1 MTQYYYELDCSAV
14 MCYFTIKINDVE
26 IFSLNVEGQIASDIP
41 INNGILEKGEQI
53 IEITMYPL
61 KGEKELHKEAY
72 VRYKVIEFDV
82 SSGDFKYL
90 NQFQEHQTIPVKK
103 GIPVIKNSSIFN
115 ANVSYK
121 LDAWQNSK
129 NLKDLNIDLKKE
141 IVSKYNEIIQI
152 INEEQYDKLK
162 KLLKMKFDNLAICMY
177 LNKNEAQQKIDNLI
191 DDFKS
196 GFKPQKLTGAEVL
209 EYSAKNKLV
218 CLKRLDGKN
227 ALKLINQKTHEELE
241 LMMYFY
247 MPQGKT
253 DFEII

>member
-103 GIPVIKNSSIFN
+103 EF
-115 ANVSYK
+115 
-121 LDAWQNSK
+121 Q
-129 NLKDLNIDLKKE
+129 
-141 IVSKYNEIIQI
+141 
-152 INEEQYDKLK
+152 
-162 KLLKMKFDNLAICMY
+162 
-177 LNKNEAQQKIDNLI
+177 
-191 DDFKS
+191 
-196 GFKPQKLTGAEVL
+196 
-209 EYSAKNKLV
+209 
-218 CLKRLDGKN
+218 
-227 ALKLINQKTHEELE
+227 
-241 LMMYFY
+241 
-247 MPQGKT
+247 
-253 DFEII
+253 